1 MSVALAWL
9 SVLGCC
15 LGLLAFAILHMLA
28 QRGALRRPGL
38 LTGVFAIVYG
48 AARIFSECFREPDP
62 QLGYLA
68 WGLTMGMVL
77 SLPLILAGVGIL
89 AWSYRR
95 GVSQ

>member
-1 MSVALAWL
+1 M
-9 SVLGCC
+9 
-15 LGLLAFAILHMLA
+15 
-28 QRGALRRPGL
+28 GALRRPGL

-62 QLGYLA
+62 QLGYFR

-77 SLPLILAGVGIL
+77 SLPLILAGVGVL

-95 GVSQ
+95 GVSP